1 MKNCFIFSGQG
12 SHRPGMSLNL
22 YNTFQIAKDRIELS
36 NKILGYDISEIMF
49 SAQENVLR
57 QTQYAQPA
65 IFIHS
70 TILFDLIKD
79 QNECV
84 AVAGHSLGEFSA
96 LYANNF
102 FDFETGLKIVD
113 VRARAMHEC
122 ELNYPG
128 KMSAVIGTSIDK
140 IQSICDS
147 VDCQIANI
155 NSDYQIVIS
164 GSEESIDLAS
174 ENLKDIGSKVIPL
187 SVSGAFHSKLMSEA
201 KNQLI
206 DIINTSSFNE
216 VCYPIVS
223 NFNAKPNISI
233 EEKWSIEGEKESVDL
248 FKSKNKEYSSKSK
261 DKDILSVVFWPEV
274 FLPGL
279 KSKYTEVINELEFY
293 ISKSNFA
300 SVFGVLSKNNGADGV
315 NNSLMSLG
323 KLNGKFDKQKLV
335 PFGEYVPFSIF
346 NSFFSFFNFNRPN
359 IVPSDNNVLIKS
371 KNLNISSAICYEIA
385 YQDIFLKHGEQ
396 SNLLFNASNDNWFGN
411 TIGPYQHLQIARYR
425 AAENRKPLVRSTST
439 GVSALI
445 DKFGNVVK
453 RIDLDNSDQSVK
465 NSQLIEANIF
475 SRSGHTPFITFGKW
489 PSIIFILIVIFC
501 SFFNKILKNEKY

>member
-79 QNECV
+79 QKECV

-113 VRARAMHEC
+113 VRARTMHEC

-140 IQSICDS
+140 IQSICNS

-155 NSDYQIVIS
+155 NSDSQIVIS
-164 GSEESIDLAS
+164 GSKESIDLAS
-174 ENLKDIGSKVIPL
+174 DSLKSIGSKVIPL

-201 KNQLI
+201 KNKLS
-206 DIINTSSFNE
+206 DIINISRFNE
-216 VCYPIVS
+216 VSFPIVS
-223 NFNAKPNISI
+223 NFNAKPNRSI
-233 EEKWSIEGEKESVDL
+233 EEIKNALIEQIDNPVQWSKSIKSLGELSNKFVEIGPKKVLSNIIKKIDDSLTITTYNSIE
-248 FKSKNKEYSSKSK
+248 
-261 DKDILSVVFWPEV
+261 
-274 FLPGL
+274 
-279 KSKYTEVINELEFY
+279 
-293 ISKSNFA
+293 
-300 SVFGVLSKNNGADGV
+300 
-315 NNSLMSLG
+315 
-323 KLNGKFDKQKLV
+323 
-335 PFGEYVPFSIF
+335 
-346 NSFFSFFNFNRPN
+346 
-359 IVPSDNNVLIKS
+359 
-371 KNLNISSAICYEIA
+371 NL
-385 YQDIFLKHGEQ
+385 
-396 SNLLFNASNDNWFGN
+396 
-411 TIGPYQHLQIARYR
+411 
-425 AAENRKPLVRSTST
+425 
-439 GVSALI
+439 
-445 DKFGNVVK
+445 
-453 RIDLDNSDQSVK
+453 
-465 NSQLIEANIF
+465 
-475 SRSGHTPFITFGKW
+475 
-489 PSIIFILIVIFC
+489 
-501 SFFNKILKNEKY
+501 

>member
-155 NSDYQIVIS
+155 NSDSQIVIS
-164 GSEESIDLAS
+164 GSEKSIDLAS
-174 ENLKDIGSKVIPL
+174 KSLKNIGAKVIPL

-201 KNQLI
+201 KNKLSE
-206 DIINTSSFNE
+206 IINTSSFNE
-216 VCYPIVS
+216 VCYPVVS
-223 NFNAKPNISI
+223 NFNAKPNRSI
-233 EEKWSIEGEKESVDL
+233 EAIKHALIEQIDNPVQWSKSIKSLSKLSSEFLEIGPKKVLSNIIKKIDDSLTITTYNSIE
-248 FKSKNKEYSSKSK
+248 
-261 DKDILSVVFWPEV
+261 
-274 FLPGL
+274 
-279 KSKYTEVINELEFY
+279 
-293 ISKSNFA
+293 
-300 SVFGVLSKNNGADGV
+300 
-315 NNSLMSLG
+315 
-323 KLNGKFDKQKLV
+323 
-335 PFGEYVPFSIF
+335 
-346 NSFFSFFNFNRPN
+346 
-359 IVPSDNNVLIKS
+359 
-371 KNLNISSAICYEIA
+371 NL
-385 YQDIFLKHGEQ
+385 
-396 SNLLFNASNDNWFGN
+396 
-411 TIGPYQHLQIARYR
+411 
-425 AAENRKPLVRSTST
+425 
-439 GVSALI
+439 
-445 DKFGNVVK
+445 
-453 RIDLDNSDQSVK
+453 
-465 NSQLIEANIF
+465 
-475 SRSGHTPFITFGKW
+475 
-489 PSIIFILIVIFC
+489 
-501 SFFNKILKNEKY
+501 

>member
-49 SAQENVLR
+49 SAEENVLR

-102 FDFETGLKIVD
+102 FDFGTGLKIVD

-155 NSDYQIVIS
+155 NSDSQIVIS

-174 ENLKDIGSKVIPL
+174 KSLKNIGAKVIPL

-201 KNQLI
+201 KNKLS
-206 DIINTSSFNE
+206 DIINISRFNE
-216 VCYPIVS
+216 VSFPIVS
-223 NFNAKPNISI
+223 NFNAKPNRSI
-233 EEKWSIEGEKESVDL
+233 EEIKNALIEQIDNPVQWSKSIQLLGELSNNFVEIGPKKVLSNIIKKIDDSLTITAYNSIE
-248 FKSKNKEYSSKSK
+248 
-261 DKDILSVVFWPEV
+261 
-274 FLPGL
+274 
-279 KSKYTEVINELEFY
+279 
-293 ISKSNFA
+293 
-300 SVFGVLSKNNGADGV
+300 
-315 NNSLMSLG
+315 
-323 KLNGKFDKQKLV
+323 
-335 PFGEYVPFSIF
+335 
-346 NSFFSFFNFNRPN
+346 
-359 IVPSDNNVLIKS
+359 
-371 KNLNISSAICYEIA
+371 NL
-385 YQDIFLKHGEQ
+385 
-396 SNLLFNASNDNWFGN
+396 
-411 TIGPYQHLQIARYR
+411 
-425 AAENRKPLVRSTST
+425 
-439 GVSALI
+439 
-445 DKFGNVVK
+445 
-453 RIDLDNSDQSVK
+453 
-465 NSQLIEANIF
+465 
-475 SRSGHTPFITFGKW
+475 
-489 PSIIFILIVIFC
+489 
-501 SFFNKILKNEKY
+501 

>member
-49 SAQENVLR
+49 SAEENVLR

-155 NSDYQIVIS
+155 NSDSQIVIS

-174 ENLKDIGSKVIPL
+174 KSLKNIGAKVIPL

-201 KNQLI
+201 KNKLSE
-206 DIINTSSFNE
+206 IINTSSFNE
-216 VCYPIVS
+216 VCYPVVS
-223 NFNAKPNISI
+223 NFNAKPNRSI
-233 EEKWSIEGEKESVDL
+233 EAIKHALIEQIDNPVQWSKSIKSLSKLSSEFLEIGPKKVLSNIIKKIDDSLTITTYNSIE
-248 FKSKNKEYSSKSK
+248 
-261 DKDILSVVFWPEV
+261 
-274 FLPGL
+274 
-279 KSKYTEVINELEFY
+279 
-293 ISKSNFA
+293 
-300 SVFGVLSKNNGADGV
+300 
-315 NNSLMSLG
+315 
-323 KLNGKFDKQKLV
+323 
-335 PFGEYVPFSIF
+335 
-346 NSFFSFFNFNRPN
+346 
-359 IVPSDNNVLIKS
+359 
-371 KNLNISSAICYEIA
+371 NL
-385 YQDIFLKHGEQ
+385 
-396 SNLLFNASNDNWFGN
+396 
-411 TIGPYQHLQIARYR
+411 
-425 AAENRKPLVRSTST
+425 
-439 GVSALI
+439 
-445 DKFGNVVK
+445 
-453 RIDLDNSDQSVK
+453 
-465 NSQLIEANIF
+465 
-475 SRSGHTPFITFGKW
+475 
-489 PSIIFILIVIFC
+489 
-501 SFFNKILKNEKY
+501 

>member
-155 NSDYQIVIS
+155 NSDSQIVIS

-174 ENLKDIGSKVIPL
+174 KSLKNIGAKVIPL

-201 KNQLI
+201 KNKLS

-216 VCYPIVS
+216 VCYPVVS
-223 NFNAKPNISI
+223 NFNAKPNRSI
-233 EEKWSIEGEKESVDL
+233 EAIKHALIEQIDNPVQWSKSIKSLSKLSSEFLEIGPKKVLSNIIKKIDDSLTITTYNSIE
-248 FKSKNKEYSSKSK
+248 
-261 DKDILSVVFWPEV
+261 
-274 FLPGL
+274 
-279 KSKYTEVINELEFY
+279 
-293 ISKSNFA
+293 
-300 SVFGVLSKNNGADGV
+300 
-315 NNSLMSLG
+315 
-323 KLNGKFDKQKLV
+323 
-335 PFGEYVPFSIF
+335 
-346 NSFFSFFNFNRPN
+346 
-359 IVPSDNNVLIKS
+359 
-371 KNLNISSAICYEIA
+371 NL
-385 YQDIFLKHGEQ
+385 
-396 SNLLFNASNDNWFGN
+396 
-411 TIGPYQHLQIARYR
+411 
-425 AAENRKPLVRSTST
+425 
-439 GVSALI
+439 
-445 DKFGNVVK
+445 
-453 RIDLDNSDQSVK
+453 
-465 NSQLIEANIF
+465 
-475 SRSGHTPFITFGKW
+475 
-489 PSIIFILIVIFC
+489 
-501 SFFNKILKNEKY
+501 

>member
-128 KMSAVIGTSIDK
+128 KMSAVIGKSIDK

-155 NSDYQIVIS
+155 NSDSQIVIS

-174 ENLKDIGSKVIPL
+174 KSLKNIGAKVIPL
-187 SVSGAFHSKLMSEA
+187 SVSGAFHSKLMSKA
-201 KNQLI
+201 KNKLSE
-206 DIINTSSFNE
+206 IINTSSFNE
-216 VCYPIVS
+216 VSYPIVS
-223 NFNAKPNISI
+223 NFNAKPNRSI
-233 EEKWSIEGEKESVDL
+233 EAIKHALIEQIDNPVQWSKSIKSLSKLSSEFLEIGPKKVLSNIIKKIDDSLTITTYNSIE
-248 FKSKNKEYSSKSK
+248 
-261 DKDILSVVFWPEV
+261 
-274 FLPGL
+274 
-279 KSKYTEVINELEFY
+279 
-293 ISKSNFA
+293 
-300 SVFGVLSKNNGADGV
+300 
-315 NNSLMSLG
+315 
-323 KLNGKFDKQKLV
+323 
-335 PFGEYVPFSIF
+335 
-346 NSFFSFFNFNRPN
+346 
-359 IVPSDNNVLIKS
+359 
-371 KNLNISSAICYEIA
+371 NL
-385 YQDIFLKHGEQ
+385 
-396 SNLLFNASNDNWFGN
+396 
-411 TIGPYQHLQIARYR
+411 
-425 AAENRKPLVRSTST
+425 
-439 GVSALI
+439 
-445 DKFGNVVK
+445 
-453 RIDLDNSDQSVK
+453 
-465 NSQLIEANIF
+465 
-475 SRSGHTPFITFGKW
+475 
-489 PSIIFILIVIFC
+489 
-501 SFFNKILKNEKY
+501 

>member
-49 SAQENVLR
+49 SAEENVLR

-155 NSDYQIVIS
+155 NSDSQIVIS

-174 ENLKDIGSKVIPL
+174 KSLKNIGLKVIPL
-187 SVSGAFHSKLMSEA
+187 SVSGAFHSKLMSDA

-233 EEKWSIEGEKESVDL
+233 EAIKDALIEQIDNPVQWSKSIKSLSKFSSRFLEIGPKKVLSNIIKKIDDSLTITTYNSIE
-248 FKSKNKEYSSKSK
+248 
-261 DKDILSVVFWPEV
+261 
-274 FLPGL
+274 
-279 KSKYTEVINELEFY
+279 
-293 ISKSNFA
+293 
-300 SVFGVLSKNNGADGV
+300 
-315 NNSLMSLG
+315 
-323 KLNGKFDKQKLV
+323 
-335 PFGEYVPFSIF
+335 
-346 NSFFSFFNFNRPN
+346 
-359 IVPSDNNVLIKS
+359 
-371 KNLNISSAICYEIA
+371 NL
-385 YQDIFLKHGEQ
+385 
-396 SNLLFNASNDNWFGN
+396 
-411 TIGPYQHLQIARYR
+411 
-425 AAENRKPLVRSTST
+425 
-439 GVSALI
+439 
-445 DKFGNVVK
+445 
-453 RIDLDNSDQSVK
+453 
-465 NSQLIEANIF
+465 
-475 SRSGHTPFITFGKW
+475 
-489 PSIIFILIVIFC
+489 
-501 SFFNKILKNEKY
+501 